1 MVTYT
6 WEILILQKKMAVLI
20 LKEFMKLM
28 NGEISNRIFQML
40 DADDAVLLLV
50 SSNGNIITQTSG
62 AKRLLQQ
69 APLRPV
75 CEVLSSRAA
84 KAVQFVLETGGESM
98 IDEEIDGHLYRLD
111 IRPVSEGALLYFA
124 PTEDRVPVMPLPLYS
139 QIVNSLSH
147 ILALL
152 YLVPGADEARQK
164 HLLDDVHRS
173 SLRIYRGLSHLHLLE
188 FTEDPAQILHLRTH
202 NLSALC
208 RKLGRTCADAAK
220 ERGISVTVSVDV
232 PASCN
237 AAYDEALMTR
247 AILELLINAVRT
259 HGATQVT
266 LALRHAAGRI
276 SIVVSNDGRALPP
289 EELDRLY
296 SGWSRAQN
304 PMTLLEQHAAGLP
317 YRLGLPLIRRIAGWH
332 GGALLLESSGENNT
346 VFRLS
351 FPDDLPPDSTAFGQT
366 VLEDSLDLTELEL
379 SIL

>member
-6 WEILILQKKMAVLI
+6 REILILQKKMAVLI

-317 YRLGLPLIRRIAGWH
+317 YGLGLPLIRRIAGWH